1 MMPVYHIHINGM
13 VQGVGFRPFV
23 HKLAIQMQID
33 GWVSNGS
40 DGVHIICSCEEE
52 KIHAFCQRLV
62 EQPPVLAI
70 ITEHTIRVT
79 DTPVAKGFFIK
90 PSTTNNKIQMLI
102 TPDVAI
108 CDDCRREIRD
118 PENRRYNYSFTTCVN
133 CGPRYSITTALP
145 YDRMHTT
152 MRHLHQCNQCTNEYM
167 DVMDARHHS
176 QTNSCP
182 DCAIALHLYD
192 GPGKEIVLTKEE
204 AYLQRVKKILQ
215 QGDIIAVKG
224 VGGYLLLCDA
234 TKESTAALLRKR
246 KQRPTKPFALL
257 YADLEM
263 LYADADIRP
272 VEMAALKDKAAPI
285 VLCRLKKHPENQ
297 IAVQQIAPGLNN
309 VGAMLPS
316 SPLLQLIADQFGKPL
331 IATSANLSGSPII
344 YEDESARYWLSG
356 IADYILTYDRDIVAP
371 QDDSLVQFTSRGQK
385 IILRRS
391 RGMAPNYY
399 PIPFLPL
406 PNHTLAMGAELKS
419 AFAIAH
425 NDHLFISQFLGDQQ
439 SVESQQ
445 SFDAS
450 LHHVSALLGFK
461 AKHIIADKHPRY
473 HVSQRG
479 RELSTMDTCSFT
491 QVQHHEAHFASVM
504 AENNLFEQK
513 EPVLGI
519 VWDGA
524 GYGDDGQVWGG
535 EIFLYDQGEIKRT
548 AHLAYFPQLLGDK
561 MSKEPRL
568 SALSLLRN
576 YPSSQK
582 LLQKHFTDKEWTY
595 YQQLLQQPQ
604 TVMTSSMGRLMD
616 GVACLLGITP
626 VTSYEGEAAM
636 QLEALAKKCT
646 YHSYDYYHLP
656 LADGVIDWRQLI
668 NELIE
673 DWSQKESNEVIAWK
687 FFYSLARA
695 ISQLSDHYFIDKIAF
710 SGGVFQNSLLVDMV
724 IEMMH
729 HKRHLFFHKQ
739 LSPNDECISLG
750 QLAWYSMFGDSGRTT
765 GSDQKKTHNV
775 RSSAGWQVF

>member
-13 VQGVGFRPFV
+13 VQGVGFRPYV
-23 HKLAIQMQID
+23 HKLAVQMEID

-52 KIHAFCQRLV
+52 QVNRFCKHII
-62 EQPPVLAI
+62 EHPPTLAI
-70 ITEHTIRVT
+70 ITEHTIRKT
-79 DTPVAKGFFIK
+79 HGPVEKGFFIK
-90 PSTTNNKIQMLI
+90 PSASNNTVQMLI

-108 CDDCRREIRD
+108 CDDCKREIRD
-118 PENRRYNYSFTTCVN
+118 PANIRYHYPFTTCVN
-133 CGPRYSITTALP
+133 CGPRYSIATALP

-152 MRHLHQCNQCTNEYM
+152 MRHLKQCKHCIDEYM
-167 DVMDARHHS
+167 EVTDARHHS

-192 GPGKEIVLTKEE
+192 SLGREILIDKENYLEKVKTI
-204 AYLQRVKKILQ
+204 LQR
-215 QGDIIAVKG
+215 GEIIAVKG

-234 TKESTAALLRKR
+234 TKENTVVLLRKR
-246 KQRPTKPFALL
+246 KQRPSKPFALL

-263 LYADADIRP
+263 LYADTDIRP
-272 VEMAALKDKAAPI
+272 IEVAALKDKSAPI
-285 VLCRLKKHPENQ
+285 VLCRLKKHPENN
-297 IAVQQIAPGLNN
+297 ICIQQIAPGLGS

-344 YEDESARYWLSG
+344 YEDEQARYWLSD
-356 IADYILTYDRDIVAP
+356 IADCILTYDRDIVAP
-371 QDDSLVQFTSRGQK
+371 QDDSVLQFTSRGQK

-391 RGMAPNYY
+391 RGLAPNYY
-399 PIPFLPL
+399 PIPFASL

-419 AFAIAH
+419 AFAISH

-439 SVESQQ
+439 SAESQQ
-445 SFDAS
+445 SYEAS
-450 LHHVSALLGFK
+450 LHHVSTMLAFK

-479 RELSTMDTCSFT
+479 RELSAMDTCSFT
-491 QVQHHEAHFASVM
+491 QVQHHEAHFAAVM
-504 AENNLFEQK
+504 AENNLLEQK

-519 VWDGA
+519 IWDGA

-535 EIFLYDQGEIKRT
+535 EIFVYDQDEIKRT

-561 MSKEPRL
+561 MSREPRL
-568 SALSLLRN
+568 SAFSLLSN

-582 LLQKHFTDKEWTY
+582 LLQKHFTDKEWVY
-595 YQQLLQQPQ
+595 YRQLIQQPQ
-604 TVMTSSMGRLMD
+604 TVMTSSMGRLID
-616 GVACLLGITP
+616 GVACLLGLSS
-626 VTSYEGEAAM
+626 VSSYEGEAAM

-646 YHSYDYYHLP
+646 YHSYDYYNLP
-656 LADGVIDWRQLI
+656 LVDGVIDWRQLI
-668 NELIE
+668 SELIE

-695 ISQLSDHYFIDKIAF
+695 ISRISDHYFIDKIAF
-710 SGGVFQNSLLVDMV
+710 SGGVFQNSLLMDMV
-724 IEMMH
+724 IEVMQQ
-729 HKRHLFFHKQ
+729 KRHLFFHKQ
-739 LSPNDECISLG
+739 VSPNDECISLG
-750 QLAWYSMFGDSGRTT
+750 QLAWYGRFGDNAEHNS
-765 GSDQKKTHNV
+765 SSQKKSHNLS
-775 RSSAGWQVF
+775 SSAGWQVF